1 MMSITDNF
9 YNKIINNLQT
19 IKKKFYLY
27 DDKKISY
34 SELFQKIKKINFYL
48 KDLKKKKIGLY
59 CDKSEFY
66 YSAVIAIIL
75 SGNTWVQIPKSNPKE
90 RNKYIIKESKVDLIF
105 QDQNINYIKNV
116 RKINFYQIQKNTNY
130 KDFENT
136 PPFKANDIASIF
148 FTSGSTGE
156 PKGVKITYQNM
167 VSCLNYQI
175 TNLKYTKGDIF
186 SDFHDSSFVM
196 SLVTILPCIYVGGS
210 IVPFYKNT
218 DQIVA
223 SEIIKRNKISVLITV
238 PSFMMIL
245 NNQVKKKLN
254 IEKIILC
261 GENFSL
267 STFKIV
273 KNKFNF
279 KKLFNCYGATELS
292 PWAFYYK
299 YKSKDQKD
307 FNKMGQV
314 PIGKPFKGL
323 LIKKNKFKE
332 LLVSGSVVS
341 DGYTQKKLD
350 NPKFT
355 KIEKKRFYN
364 TGDLFTIYKNNY
376 YILGR
381 NDQQIKIRGYRVN
394 LLEIDTNLRKLE
406 EINFCFSF
414 FKKNSISTIYSSNNL
429 ITEKKLE
436 NFLKESLPLY
446 MIPKKFYYIKK
457 LKFNKNGKIDRNF
470 MLKKIK

>member
-1 MMSITDNF
+1 MRITNNF
-9 YNKIINNLQT
+9 YNKIIYNLQT
-19 IKKKFYLY
+19 KKKNFYLY

-34 SELFQKIKKINFYL
+34 AELFQIIKKINFYL
-48 KDLKKKKIGLY
+48 KDQKKKKIGLY

-66 YSAVIAIIL
+66 YSAVIAIML
-75 SGNTWVQIPKSNPKE
+75 SGNTWVQIPKSNPEE
-90 RNKYIIKESKVDLIF
+90 RNKYIVKESKVELIF
-105 QDQNINYIKNV
+105 QDQNIDYIKNI
-116 RKINFYQIQKNTNY
+116 RKVNFHQIQKNTNC
-130 KDFENT
+130 KDFDNNT
-136 PPFKANDIASIF
+136 PFKANDISSIF

-167 VSCLNYQI
+167 ISCLNYQI
-175 TNLKYTKGDIF
+175 TNLEYSKNDIF

-196 SLVTILPCIYVGGS
+196 SLVTILPCIYLGGS

-223 SEIIKRNKISVLITV
+223 SEIIKKNKISVLITV

-245 NNQVKKKLN
+245 NNQIKRKIN

-273 KNKFNF
+273 KNKFTF

-299 YKSKDQKD
+299 YQSKNQKD

-323 LIKKNKFKE
+323 LIKKNKYKE
-332 LLVSGSVVS
+332 LLISGNVVS
-341 DGYTQKKLD
+341 NGYTQKKLD
-350 NPKFT
+350 NQKFIQIQ
-355 KIEKKRFYN
+355 KRRFYN
-364 TGDLFTIYKNNY
+364 TGDLFTIYKNQY

-381 NDQQIKIRGYRVN
+381 NDKQIKIRGYRVN
-394 LLEIDTNLRKLE
+394 LLEIDINLRKLE
-406 EINFCFSF
+406 GINFCFSF
-414 FKKNSISTIYSSNNL
+414 FKKNSISTIYSSNSL

-436 NFLKESLPLY
+436 NFLRQGLPSY